1 MYAHTGEKK
10 QKQDNSTPPVLP
22 CLGQLVISAGST
34 STRVARPPPVH
45 HHAHLPLSPPL
56 LQSNHPPPSTNL
68 RRRGTPAR
76 TQLFP
81 VSFWVLHFYFFPH
94 LAFVPP
100 ATKSRGS
107 GASDAVPF
115 VVLPWV
121 LAAGRRRFGEVRLG
135 GRQRQ
140 VEAIVSWRL
149 VEWIATP
156 LCRVPSDPGMAP
168 RSPGGTPG
176 SPSVRSSS

>member
-10 QKQDNSTPPVLP
+10 KAGQFDSSGPPF
-22 CLGQLVISAGST
+22 LGQLVISAGST
-34 STRVARPPPVH
+34 STRVARPPPRPPP
-45 HHAHLPLSPPL
+45 PLSSSSIVKP
-56 LQSNHPPPSTNL
+56 PPPSTNL
-68 RRRGTPAR
+68 RRRGTLAR

-81 VSFWVLHFYFFPH
+81 VSFWVLHFYFFPR